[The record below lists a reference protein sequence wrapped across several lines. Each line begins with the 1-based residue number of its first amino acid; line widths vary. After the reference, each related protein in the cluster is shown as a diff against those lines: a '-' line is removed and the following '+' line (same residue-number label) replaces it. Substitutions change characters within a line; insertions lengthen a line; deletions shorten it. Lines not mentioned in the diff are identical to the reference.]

1 MRRAGEG
8 YLGEENRRELF
19 EQALKGKR
27 IPILTLDNKWYQLLN
42 QETRQEVAPL
52 EEELNVLLKQQGK
65 MNNEIKEV
73 KRLKKR
79 LMEEIVSMMGDGE
92 QGDDLENV
100 QKTEQ
105 NKHLVEECN
114 EKLENCQD
122 ALLDL
127 PREIDRV
134 NFQLMLATMD
144 SCYDVMAENNQK
156 IQDTEE
162 WISEIRIELKKRLVR
177 KQEMERHNHAIYQY
191 MHDVFGAE
199 VVDIFDMH
207 HEPDDQNM

>member
-1 MRRAGEG
+1 MRRVGEG

-52 EEELNVLLKQQGK
+52 EEELNILLKQQGK
-65 MNNEIKEV
+65 LNNEIKEV

-92 QGDDLENV
+92 QEDDLENV

-105 NKHLVEECN
+105 NKRLVEECN

-144 SCYDVMAENNQK
+144 SCYDMMAENNEK

-207 HEPDDQNM
+207 HEPGSQNI